1 MIKRRIKDFTQSII
15 FSFLLRIIIL
25 SKKSK
30 KKRHMYHF
38 RKNLDKIKQNL
49 DQENQTGWII
59 CKIHKNTLKRN
70 RHVLTSC
77 HIIS

>member
-1 MIKRRIKDFTQSII
+1 
-15 FSFLLRIIIL
+15 
-25 SKKSK
+25 
-30 KKRHMYHF
+30 MYHF

-59 CKIHKNTLKRN
+59 RKIHKNTLKRN